1 MRSPSVPASSSS
13 AASDD
18 TLKKY
23 FSVGWLAIPLISL
36 IKFLVSSSFLIKYPK
51 TLCKETNKQRNK
63 KRDHG
68 AIPFPSVLF

>member
-36 IKFLVSSSFLIKYPK
+36 IRFLVSSSFLIKYPK
-51 TLCKETNKQRNK
+51 TLGKKEHKKSERNY
-63 KRDHG
+63 G
-68 AIPFPSVLF
+68 VTPFPSVLFE

>member
-36 IKFLVSSSFLIKYPK
+36 IRFLVSSSFLIKYPK
-51 TLCKETNKQRNK
+51 TLGKKEHNK
-63 KRDHG
+63 KSEGNHG
-68 AIPFPSVLF
+68 VTPFPSVLFE